1 MRING
6 RSVEVAPGAET
17 AIEVIRDQ
25 LGLTGTKFVC
35 GTGVC
40 GACTVAI
47 DGVCVASCVLP
58 AEDLEGGD
66 VTTVEGIADG
76 HDLHPVQTAFLHHD
90 ALQCGYC
97 TPGFVV
103 EAVAFFDRW
112 RQARGTERP
121 EREDIARALAGHLC
135 RCGAYEGI
143 YQAVADACAGGFDEA
158 APGTGPRPDGVDK
171 VTGAAL
177 YTTDVVPEAI
187 FGRIVRSTVAH
198 GDLVSVDLAPA
209 LRVPGVRAAVAL
221 AEPGE
226 VIRYHGQAVA
236 AVAADDRDTAYRAA
250 QAVAVSVEPRAAA
263 IGAAQCLHDDA
274 PDVHGWWIP
283 PSHNEAPA
291 LPGLRRKN
299 LVGPT
304 VPGSL
309 NPWRVRR
316 RLNRAEE
323 EGRLLHDHWHTAVQS
338 HTAFEPHAAV
348 AVWEKDPERLVV
360 HLSTQAVWPSR
371 AELARELGLDEDQ
384 VEVRAAHVGGAF
396 GAKQSAGVE
405 AVAAALLARAAR
417 RPVRVQLDRREEL
430 TVGGNRPGTE
440 VEIEMAYTEKARI
453 QALQVRSVTDSG
465 AAAGALTAS
474 FLPRF
479 LYLGAPRTLVDYDA
493 VSNTPPG
500 VAARA
505 PGGPPA
511 LFALE
516 GAVDELAH
524 RLGMD
529 SVALRRSWGA
539 PPLRE
544 AVYDWVERHPAW
556 RSRRSE
562 GGRIRRGVG
571 TAFGSWFPAHDPK
584 IDVTVE
590 AGRDGI
596 RVRTSAQDIGTGTRG
611 MLATAAAEVFGID
624 PSVVEVEIGSSA
636 YGRGTTSSAS
646 RTTSSLWP
654 AVRHT
659 AGHVRDRL
667 LAQLEAQGL
676 VGAEAVPGGV
686 VHAEEKLTWDE
697 LLSSLDTVSVTERR
711 PADSRP
717 LTPFGHR
724 IGGVRFG
731 RGLTEVGHV
740 AEVEV
745 DMRLGSI
752 RVLRL
757 DTVLAAG
764 RIHTPQLARSQVLGG
779 VVQGIGMALHERRR
793 IDPNTGA
800 VLTTTLEDYHL
811 AGIGDSAEAEV
822 EFIEWGFE
830 HAAGG
835 GVGLA
840 ELAVVA
846 VPAAVANAVAAATG
860 RWPRHLP
867 ILPPDIVEAR

>member
-1 MRING
+1 MRVNG
-6 RSVEVAPGAET
+6 RPVSPPAGAET
-17 AIEVIRDQ
+17 AIEVIRGQ

-40 GACTVAI
+40 GACTIAV
-47 DGVCVASCVLP
+47 DGVCVTSCLLP
-58 AEDLEGGD
+58 AEDLADAD
-66 VTTVEGIADG
+66 VTTIEGVAEDG
-76 HDLHPVQTAFLHHD
+76 SLHPVQAAFLAHD

-103 EAVAFFDRW
+103 EAVTFFDRW
-112 RQARGTERP
+112 RAARGTERP
-121 EREDIARALAGHLC
+121 DRDEIARVLAGHLC
-135 RCGAYEGI
+135 RCGAYDGI
-143 YQAVADACAGGFDEA
+143 YRAVADACAGQFDGVTA
-158 APGTGPRPDGVDK
+158 VAGARPDGTDK
-171 VTGAAL
+171 VTGAAR
-177 YTTDVVPEAI
+177 YTTDEVPEALI
-187 FGRIVRSTVAH
+187 GRIVRSTVAH
-198 GDLVSVDLAPA
+198 GELVSVDLTPA
-209 LRVPGVRAAVAL
+209 LNMPGVRAAIRL

-226 VIRYHGQAVA
+226 VIRYHGQALA
-236 AVAADDRDTAYRAA
+236 AVAADDRPTAYRAA
-250 QAVAVSVEPRAAA
+250 QAVVVVIEPRAAA
-263 IGAAQCLHDDA
+263 IGAAQCLHEDA

-316 RLNRAEE
+316 RLARAEDD
-323 EGRLLHDHWHTAVQS
+323 GRHLHDHWHTAVQS

-348 AVWEKDPERLVV
+348 AAWETDSERLVI

-371 AELARELGLDEDQ
+371 AQIARELGLDEEQ
-384 VEVRAAHVGGAF
+384 VEVRATHVGGAF
-396 GAKQSAGVE
+396 GAKQSAGLE
-405 AVAAALLARAAR
+405 PVAAALLARAAR
-417 RPVRVQLDRREEL
+417 GPVRLQLDRREEL

-440 VEIEMAYTEKARI
+440 VEIELAYSESGHME
-453 QALQVRSVTDSG
+453 ALQVRSVTDSG

-479 LYLGAPRTLVDYDA
+479 VYLGAPRILVDYDA

-516 GAVDELAH
+516 GAVDEVAH

-529 SVALRRSWGA
+529 PVALRRTWGA

-544 AVYDWVERHPAW
+544 AVYDWVDRHPVW
-556 RSRRSE
+556 RSRRP
-562 GGRIRRGVG
+562 GKGRIRRGVG
-571 TAFGSWFPAHDPK
+571 VAFGSWFQAHDPT

-590 AGRDGI
+590 AGADGV
-596 RVRTSAQDIGTGTRG
+596 RVITSAQDIGTGTRG
-611 MLATAAAEVFGID
+611 MLATAAAEAFGIQ
-624 PSVVEVEIGSSA
+624 PESVEVELGSSA
-636 YGRGTTSSAS
+636 YGRGTVSSGS
-646 RTTSSLWP
+646 RTTSSFWP
-654 AVRHT
+654 AARHA
-659 AGHVRDRL
+659 AGRARRQL
-667 LAQLEAQGL
+667 LAQLEARGL
-676 VGAEAVPGGV
+676 TGAEAVPGGV
-686 VHAEEKLTWDE
+686 VHADEKLSWDE
-697 LLSSLDTVSVTERR
+697 LFSSLEPVSVTERR

-745 DMRLGSI
+745 DVRFGTV
-752 RVLRL
+752 RVVRL

-764 RIHTPQLARSQVLGG
+764 RIHSSQLARSQVLGG

-800 VLTTTLEDYHL
+800 VLTTNLEDYHL
-811 AGIGDSAEAEV
+811 PGIGDVPAAEV
-822 EFIEWGFE
+822 DFIEWGFE
-830 HAAGG
+830 HVPGS

-840 ELAVVA
+840 ELAIVA
-846 VPAAVANAVAAATG
+846 VPAAVANAVRFATG
-860 RWPRHLP
+860 RGPRRLP
-867 ILPPDIVEAR
+867 IMPSDVMGEP